1 MSAICLNRAGKR
13 LNAFFSVRPFGK
25 SGSCAAVEAR
35 RRCCLRNFRKTERDA
50 CDTQRRSVAG
60 KSAFRGSWGGAG
72 RGSWAFSV
80 SGGIWRG
87 PRFRALRI
95 LKFRKGIFFRFTV
108 SHGSLSKRSGAGT
121 FSQYGYALPF
131 ATQEPREKIV
141 NRLD

>member
-1 MSAICLNRAGKR
+1 
-13 LNAFFSVRPFGK
+13 
-25 SGSCAAVEAR
+25 
-35 RRCCLRNFRKTERDA
+35 
-50 CDTQRRSVAG
+50 
-60 KSAFRGSWGGAG
+60 
-72 RGSWAFSV
+72 V

-95 LKFRKGIFFRFTV
+95 LKFREGIFFRFTV

-141 NRLD
+141 NRLDQI